1 MGRIINFCGGAVMLV
16 GASQFPEFSQQYVQR
31 LGGAVDEL
39 RLVAADFDKSAQ
51 SVELTRE
58 EALASMTGNEF
69 QKARRTDMIR
79 SFKRLYRLE
88 SDLIMLEDANAIT
101 RLRHALRLSDTGIV
115 ARAWDAYRPAVPV
128 DFDGLVF
135 ALGGFFAGFGLLG
148 GLGTLFGRKRRKVK
162 ELDA

>member
-51 SVELTRE
+51 GVELTRE
-58 EALASMTGNEF
+58 EALASMTGNDF
-69 QKARRTDMIR
+69 QKARRRDMIR

-88 SDLIMLEDANAIT
+88 SDLIMLEGANAFT
-101 RLRHALRLSDTGIV
+101 RLRHVVRFSDTGIV
-115 ARAWDAYRPAVPV
+115 ARAWDAYRPAIPV
-128 DFDGLVF
+128 DFDGLIF
-135 ALGGFFAGFGLLG
+135 AIGGFLAGFGVFG
-148 GLGTLFGRKRRKVK
+148 GLGAVFGRKKRIVK
-162 ELDA
+162 ELSA

>member
-1 MGRIINFCGGAVMLV
+1 MVRIINLCGGAAMLV

-39 RLVAADFDKSAQ
+39 RLVAADFDKSVQ
-51 SVELTRE
+51 GVELTRE
-58 EALASMTGNEF
+58 EALASMTGNDF

-88 SDLIMLEDANAIT
+88 SDLITLEDANAFT
-101 RLRHALRLSDTGIV
+101 RLRHVLRFSDTGIV

-135 ALGGFFAGFGLLG
+135 AISGFLAGFGVFGGFGALLVASG
-148 GLGTLFGRKRRKVK
+148 VK
-162 ELDA
+162 LRN